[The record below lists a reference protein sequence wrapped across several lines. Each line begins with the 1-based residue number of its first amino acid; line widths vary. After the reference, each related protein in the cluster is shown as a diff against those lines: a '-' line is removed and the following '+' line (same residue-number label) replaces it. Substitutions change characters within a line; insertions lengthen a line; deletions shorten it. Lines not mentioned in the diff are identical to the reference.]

1 MDECFTLTNGRI
13 VLPGEVLERGSV
25 SIRDGRIVHI
35 GPTPAVCATRFDL
48 DGAWLF
54 PGFIDLHSDA
64 IEMEIQPRP
73 NCTLPMGIAI
83 REIERKLIS
92 AGVTTIY
99 HALSLSHAPKAR
111 QTRNTGVIERLAET
125 LLEYRRSEQGLI
137 RHRIHLRFE
146 ISNTAAL
153 ASVHRMLDNR
163 AVELLSFMD
172 HTPGQGQFHS
182 IEHYRSYLQ
191 EHHGFDAAAVSRYLT
206 EIQERDK
213 TAYDSLTILAQ
224 RARRQGIPLA
234 SHDDDSCDKLDLIA
248 QWRGVI
254 SEFPISLPVAK
265 RARELGLSVIVGA
278 PNLINGGSTGGNLS
292 AVEAIQQGAANILC
306 SDYYPPALMHAVFY
320 LYRLGYPMQD
330 AVRLVTLQ
338 PAQTMGVDDAIGSIA
353 IGREAD
359 LLAVHD
365 RGDVPHLE
373 QVWVQGRRVSLV
385 PVMRHSSAVGGETPG
400 SRGKSRRQ
408 PL

>member
-1 MDECFTLTNGRI
+1 MDECLTLTNGRI

-25 SIRDGRIVHI
+25 SIRNGRIVHI
-35 GPTPAVCATRFDL
+35 GAMPAASAASCDL

-83 REIERKLIS
+83 REMERKLIS

-99 HALSLSHAPKAR
+99 HALSLSHAPTAR
-111 QTRNTGVIERLAET
+111 KTRNTDVIERLAAT

-172 HTPGQGQFHS
+172 HTPGQGQFHN
-182 IEHYRSYLQ
+182 IEHYRGYLQ
-191 EHHGFDAAAVSRYLT
+191 EHHGFDAATVTRYLT
-206 EIQERDK
+206 DIQERDK
-213 TAYDSLTILAQ
+213 TAYDSLSILAE
-224 RARRQGIPLA
+224 RSRRQGIPLA

-248 QWRGVI
+248 QWCGVI

-292 AVEAIQQGAANILC
+292 AVEAIQHGAANILC

-330 AVRLVTLQ
+330 AVRLVTLH

-353 IGREAD
+353 IGKEAD

-365 RGDVPHLE
+365 SDGVPHLE
-373 QVWVQGRRVSLV
+373 QVWVRGRRISLV
-385 PVMRHSSAVGGETPG
+385 PAMRPTAAVSKEE
-400 SRGKSRRQ
+400 
-408 PL
+408 